1 MLAGKMNK
9 LLPTQAKTVA
19 WLGTEGHL
27 GTGLT
32 LHHQSFDPYG
42 RYEMVQQHLNHN
54 LSRASKQHQFCIRLA
69 GKMNKLSPTR
79 AKKVAWLG
87 LAQKGTYRNWFD
99 TASSLI

>member
-1 MLAGKMNK
+1 MYTCIFCISDACWQNEQTFAN
-9 LLPTQAKTVA
+9 PSQNRA

-42 RYEMVQQHLNHN
+42 RHEMVQQRLNHN

-79 AKKVAWLG
+79 AKNSGMAWLG
-87 LAQKGTYRNWFD
+87 TEGD
-99 TASSLI
+99 V